1 MSSQATGLT
10 AMEELQQAMA
20 MPDPSLTRAGNNSNS
35 ATARRTRDDKFTAIV
50 NTLRQMKMT
59 GQLPPN
65 ILDDDGD
72 LEFDPNSLEDQSWN
86 GALASY
92 NQLSAND
99 QALML
104 NNAIA
109 QANFVLGQGGMGSSA
124 AAFDQHVPT
133 PFGRDDMGGSNEGS
147 SAFRPVSPQYSFSSP
162 PPPQSPFAFASAPPM
177 EPDDGT
183 KEDGGGGGGIAAA
196 VASETTDLAQQ
207 RATTFDAY
215 QDHITALV
223 QRIDAMQVQTPTT
236 HQRRVLIQEITNNMY
251 GIFFGHLPDGTPTQF
266 YRDNG
271 AAPICGMNAQQLVVV
286 ATRAR
291 SIDRAIDRFSE
302 QTLGF
307 LRYMFETV
315 RQTDM
320 GAPFSYISDLMK
332 AVRRVHMSAHALIQA
347 DPLFVEHRS
356 RVAAEGGLAVR
367 SFVGQAMAAMISGG
381 TTAVREVLSA
391 LNPRIASQFNNWV
404 RTENRNGPMAIAAFE
419 RALMEYDR
427 VYQLLPLEFRN
438 CWVLPYP
445 RRSREGIQGER
456 QGLSRTQNK
465 PGAAEVALSMDY
477 MNAAT
482 QLQEELNMAAGQHF
496 NPSENLAPFIAA
508 ARDSLTQR
516 GEVRSVENPEE
527 LVTNNFTGPQIIQ
540 ELRMMAQQQMSIAR
554 GFVLE
559 NPIPCYPRFLTM
571 NEGLNDAGPL
581 LAYYYALHGG
591 QQQFLAQGRDYL
603 NKLFAEN
610 PQRFMREMQPILD
623 TLDNVRDR
631 SAASRR
637 AGDGVF
643 PENTLA
649 AAKAGD
655 TGPMQE
661 RMDELSSSQYPGRE
675 VYGTVHGPRGQ
686 VPLRRAADI
695 MAASAGTDVSQFQEQ
710 QRAAREAEV
719 RRKRQTEIAVRSL
732 QMLKQNRVDEWIKGL
747 RSNFVQAT
755 RDLFNGKQNERGAE
769 LWAALRELLNTKL
782 QLKNGQRITVFQL
795 ILRLNTYNIHM
806 ELLQKFIEPN
816 PNLTADQ
823 IMGVQSNLP
832 LLNLLSRRMNPGD
845 ASNDWDGVR
854 LMLGSIGAQLLRMA
868 NAARADQEVTLP
880 FAGNPQLADG
890 QWERLAS
897 EINSNALLRGLM
909 TDASR
914 SRGGH
919 IGAETR
925 RVSQGGKRTRRRKM
939 KRKRTRRHKMKRK
952 RTRHHRKRKKH
963 TRKH

>member
-1 MSSQATGLT
+1 MTSQVSLPTNWD
-10 AMEELQQAMA
+10 EIQAM
-20 MPDPSLTRAGNNSNS
+20 PENNSNNRGDKVDAIHNFMLTNNIDS
-35 ATARRTRDDKFTAIV
+35 SRFENRDGLIWP
-50 NTLRQMKMT
+50 
-59 GQLPPN
+59 G
-65 ILDDDGD
+65 
-72 LEFDPNSLEDQSWN
+72 
-86 GALASY
+86 
-92 NQLSAND
+92 
-99 QALML
+99 
-104 NNAIA
+104 
-109 QANFVLGQGGMGSSA
+109 A
-124 AAFDQHVPT
+124 AAAQRLQLAAMIEAVNSFGMR
-133 PFGRDDMGGSNEGS
+133 GRDSPQFVPQSPLSGFSQPGTPRSDMDGSNEGS
-147 SAFRPVSPQYSFSSP
+147 SAFRPVSPGYPFSP
-162 PPPQSPFAFASAPPM
+162 PPFASAPPM
-177 EPDDGT
+177 GT
-183 KEDGGGGGGIAAA
+183 HVEAKEDGGGGGGIAAA

-207 RATTFDAY
+207 RVTTFDAY

-223 QRIDAMQVQTPTT
+223 KRIDDMKAQTRSEQ
-236 HQRRVLIQEITNNMY
+236 QRRVLTQAIYDNMY

-271 AAPICGMNAQQLVVV
+271 AAPICGMNAQQLVAV

-291 SIDRAIDRFSE
+291 TIDRAIDRFSE

-320 GAPFSYISDLMK
+320 GAPFSYISDLME

-381 TTAVREVLSA
+381 TTAVREVLRT
-391 LNPRIASQFNNWV
+391 LNPRIASEFNNWV
-404 RTENRNGPMAIAAFE
+404 RTENRDGPMAISAFE

-427 VYQLLPLEFRN
+427 VYQSLPLEFRN

-482 QLQEELNMAAGQHF
+482 QLQEQLNMAAGQNF
-496 NPSENLAPFIAA
+496 NPSDNLAPFIAA

-516 GEVRSVENPEE
+516 GEVRPVENPEE
-527 LVTNNFTGPQIIQ
+527 LVTNNFTGPQIVQ

-610 PQRFMREMQPILD
+610 PQRFMREMQPLLD

-661 RMDELSSSQYPGRE
+661 RMDALSGSQYPGRE

-686 VPLRRAADI
+686 VPLRTAADI
-695 MAASAGTDVSQFQEQ
+695 MAVSASTDVPQFQEQ
-710 QRAAREAEV
+710 QRAAREEEV
-719 RRKRQTEIAVRSL
+719 RRRRQREIAFRSL
-732 QMLKQNRVDEWIKGL
+732 QMLKQQRVDEWINGL
-747 RSNFVQAT
+747 RSNFVQAA
-755 RDLFNGKQNERGAE
+755 RALFNGKQNERGAE
-769 LWAALRELLNTKL
+769 HWAALRELLNTKL

-823 IMGVQSNLP
+823 IMSVQSNLP

-914 SRGGH
+914 SRGSYK
-919 IGAETR
+919 GAETR
-925 RVSQGGKRTRRRKM
+925 RKQGGKRTRRHKM

>member
-1 MSSQATGLT
+1 MASLATGPT
-10 AMEELQQAMA
+10 AMEELQIALA
-20 MPDPSLTRAGNNSNS
+20 MPEPSLTRAGNNRDSK
-35 ATARRTRDDKFTAIV
+35 TARKTRDEKFTAIV
-50 NTLRQMKMT
+50 EALRQMKTT

-65 ILDDDGD
+65 ILDGDGD
-72 LEFDPNSLEDQSWN
+72 LEFDPNSLEDQTWD

-109 QANFVLGQGGMGSSA
+109 QANFVIGRGG
-124 AAFDQHVPT
+124 DDDHVPT
-133 PFGRDDMGGSNEGS
+133 PFGRDDDMGGSNEGS
-147 SAFRPVSPQYSFSSP
+147 SAFRPVSPGYPFS

-177 EPDDGT
+177 GT
-183 KEDGGGGGGIAAA
+183 NVEAKEDGGGGGGIAAA

-223 QRIDAMQVQTPTT
+223 QRIDAMQVQTQTEQ
-236 HQRRVLIQEITNNMY
+236 QRRVLIQEITNNMY

-271 AAPICGMNAQQLVVV
+271 AAPICGMNAQQLVAV

-291 SIDRAIDRFSE
+291 TIDRAIDRFSE

-315 RQTDM
+315 RQTNM
-320 GAPFSYISDLMK
+320 GAPFSYISDLME
-332 AVRRVHMSAHALIQA
+332 AVRRVHMSAYALIQA

-356 RVAAEGGLAVR
+356 RVAAEGGYAVR
-367 SFVGQAMAAMISGG
+367 SFVAQATASMLSGG
-381 TTAVREVLSA
+381 TTAVREVLRT
-391 LNPRIASQFNNWV
+391 LNPKLASDFNNWV
-404 RTENRNGPMAIAAFE
+404 RAENRDGPMAIEAFE

-427 VYQLLPLEFRN
+427 VYQSLPLEFRN

-465 PGAAEVALSMDY
+465 PGAAEVTLSMDY

-482 QLQEELNMAAGQHF
+482 QLQEQINMAEGQHF
-496 NPSENLAPFIAA
+496 NPSENLVPFIAA
-508 ARDSLTQR
+508 ARESLAQR
-516 GEVRSVENPEE
+516 GEARAVQNPEE
-527 LVTNNFTGPQIIQ
+527 ESIYRHITGPQIVQ

-610 PQRFMREMQPILD
+610 PQRFMKEMQPLLD

-661 RMDELSSSQYPGRE
+661 RMDELSGTTHGERARAR
-675 VYGTVHGPRGQ
+675 YGTVYGPRGE
-686 VPLRRAADI
+686 VPLRRATDI
-695 MAASAGTDVSQFQEQ
+695 LEASAGTNVPEFQEQ
-710 QRAAREAEV
+710 QRAAREEEV
-719 RRKRQTEIAVRSL
+719 RRKRQREIAVRSL
-732 QMLKQNRVDEWIKGL
+732 QMLKQNRADEWIKGL
-747 RSNFVQAT
+747 RSNLLQAT

-782 QLKNGQRITVFQL
+782 QLKNGKQITVFQL

-845 ASNDWDGVR
+845 ASNDWDGVT
-854 LMLGSIGAQLLRMA
+854 LMLGSIGAQLLTMA
-868 NAARADQEVTLP
+868 NAARAGQEVTLP
-880 FAGNPQLADG
+880 FAGAPQLADG
-890 QWERLAS
+890 EWDRLAS
-897 EINSNALLRGLM
+897 EINNNALLRGLM

-914 SRGGH
+914 TRGSYR
-919 IGAETR
+919 GAETTR
-925 RVSQGGKRTRRRKM
+925 RKKQGGKRTRRRKM

>member
-20 MPDPSLTRAGNNSNS
+20 MPDPSLTRTGNNSNS
-35 ATARRTRDDKFTAIV
+35 ATARRTRYDKFTAIV
-50 NTLRQMKMT
+50 KALRQMKMT

-65 ILDDDGD
+65 ILDNDDPGD
-72 LEFDPNSLEDQSWN
+72 LKFDSNSLEDKNWN
-86 GALASY
+86 GAMDTY

-109 QANFVLGQGGMGSSA
+109 QANFVLGQGGMDEDVVMDPPPQTVSHISSLG
-124 AAFDQHVPT
+124 Q
-133 PFGRDDMGGSNEGS
+133 GLYQQ
-147 SAFRPVSPQYSFSSP
+147 SPQYVPPSPTYSFNA
-162 PPPQSPFAFASAPPM
+162 PQSGLNTPQSV
-177 EPDDGT
+177 GT
-183 KEDGGGGGGIAAA
+183 KDDSGGGGGGIAAA
-196 VASETTDLAQQ
+196 IASQSTDLAQQ

-223 QRIDAMQVQTPTT
+223 KRIDAMQVQTQTEQ
-236 HQRRVLIQEITNNMY
+236 QRRLLIQEITNNMY

-291 SIDRAIDRFSE
+291 TIDRAIDRFSE

-332 AVRRVHMSAHALIQA
+332 AVKRVHMSAYALIQA

-356 RVAAEGGLAVR
+356 QVATEGGYAVR
-367 SFVGQAMAAMISGG
+367 SFVAQATAAMLSGG
-381 TTAVREVLSA
+381 TTAVREVLRK
-391 LNPRIASQFNNWV
+391 LNLKLASDFNNWV
-404 RTENRNGPMAIAAFE
+404 RAENRDGPMAISAFE

-427 VYQLLPLEFRN
+427 VYQSLPLEFQN

-482 QLQEELNMAAGQHF
+482 QLQEQLNMAEGQQF

-508 ARDSLTQR
+508 ARESLAQR
-516 GEVRSVENPEE
+516 EQRIQGGR
-527 LVTNNFTGPQIIQ
+527 QIVQ
-540 ELRMMAQQQMSIAR
+540 ELRMMAQHQMSNAR

-603 NKLFAEN
+603 NTLFAEN
-610 PQRFMREMQPILD
+610 PQSFMREMQPILD
-623 TLDNVRDR
+623 TLDNVRNR
-631 SAASRR
+631 SAASIRT
-637 AGDGVF
+637 GDGVF
-643 PENTLA
+643 PENTLT
-649 AAKAGD
+649 AAKTGD

-661 RMDELSSSQYPGRE
+661 RMDELSGRTHSE
-675 VYGTVHGPRGQ
+675 RGRAIYGTVHGPRGQ
-686 VPLRRAADI
+686 VPLRTAADI
-695 MAASAGTDVSQFQEQ
+695 MAVSASTDVSQFQEQ
-710 QRAAREAEV
+710 QRATREAEV
-719 RRKRQTEIAVRSL
+719 RRSRQIEIAVRAL
-732 QMLKQNRVDEWIKGL
+732 GNKRG
-747 RSNFVQAT
+747 RS
-755 RDLFNGKQNERGAE
+755 
-769 LWAALRELLNTKL
+769 
-782 QLKNGQRITVFQL
+782 
-795 ILRLNTYNIHM
+795 
-806 ELLQKFIEPN
+806 
-816 PNLTADQ
+816 
-823 IMGVQSNLP
+823 
-832 LLNLLSRRMNPGD
+832 
-845 ASNDWDGVR
+845 
-854 LMLGSIGAQLLRMA
+854 
-868 NAARADQEVTLP
+868 
-880 FAGNPQLADG
+880 
-890 QWERLAS
+890 
-897 EINSNALLRGLM
+897 
-909 TDASR
+909 
-914 SRGGH
+914 
-919 IGAETR
+919 
-925 RVSQGGKRTRRRKM
+925 
-939 KRKRTRRHKMKRK
+939 
-952 RTRHHRKRKKH
+952 
-963 TRKH
+963 

>member
-1 MSSQATGLT
+1 MASLATGPT
-10 AMEELQQAMA
+10 AMEELQQAIA
-20 MPDPSLTRAGNNSNS
+20 MPEPSLTRAGNNRDSK
-35 ATARRTRDDKFTAIV
+35 TARKTRDEKFTAIV
-50 NTLRQMKMT
+50 EALRQMKMT
-59 GQLPPN
+59 GQLPSN
-65 ILDDDGD
+65 ILDGDGD
-72 LEFDPNSLEDQSWN
+72 LEFDPNSLEDQTWD

-109 QANFVLGQGGMGSSA
+109 QANFVIGRGGMGSSA
-124 AAFDQHVPT
+124 AAFDQDMST
-133 PFGRDDMGGSNEGS
+133 PSGRDDDMGIRDDDMGIRDDDMGGSNEGS
-147 SAFRPVSPQYSFSSP
+147 SAFRPVSPGYPFSP
-162 PPPQSPFAFASAPPM
+162 PPPSPFASAPPM
-177 EPDDGT
+177 GT
-183 KEDGGGGGGIAAA
+183 HVEAKEDGGGGGGIAAA
-196 VASETTDLAQQ
+196 IASQSTDLAQQ

-223 QRIDAMQVQTPTT
+223 KRIDAMQVQTQTEQ
-236 HQRRVLIQEITNNMY
+236 QRQLLIQEITNNMY

-271 AAPICGMNAQQLVVV
+271 AAPICGMNAQQLVAV
-286 ATRAR
+286 ATRAKTV
-291 SIDRAIDRFSE
+291 DRAIDRFSE

-315 RQTDM
+315 RQTEM
-320 GAPFSYISDLMK
+320 GAPFSYISRLME
-332 AVRRVHMSAHALIQA
+332 AVRRVHMSAYALIQA

-367 SFVGQAMAAMISGG
+367 SFVGQAMAAMIRGG
-381 TTAVREVLSA
+381 TTAVREVLHL
-391 LNPRIASQFNNWV
+391 LNPEIASKFNHWV
-404 RTENRNGPMAIAAFE
+404 RTENRDGPMAISAFE

-427 VYQLLPLEFRN
+427 VYQSLPLEFQN

-482 QLQEELNMAAGQHF
+482 QLQEQLNMAEGQQF

-508 ARDSLTQR
+508 ARESLAQR
-516 GEVRSVENPEE
+516 GEEE
-527 LVTNNFTGPQIIQ
+527 VGPQIVQ
-540 ELRMMAQQQMSIAR
+540 ELRIMAQQQMSIAR

-610 PQRFMREMQPILD
+610 PQRFMKEMQPLLD

-655 TGPMQE
+655 TAPMQE
-661 RMDELSSSQYPGRE
+661 RMDALSGSQYPGRE
-675 VYGTVHGPRGQ
+675 VFGIVHGPRGQ
-686 VPLRRAADI
+686 VPLRRATDI
-695 MAASAGTDVSQFQEQ
+695 MAASAGTDVPQFQEQ

-719 RRKRQTEIAVRSL
+719 RRRRQREIAVRSL
-732 QMLKQNRVDEWIKGL
+732 QMLKQNQTDEWIKGL
-747 RSNFVQAT
+747 RSNFLQAT
-755 RDLFNGKQNERGAE
+755 RDLFNGKQNERGSE

-868 NAARADQEVTLP
+868 NTARAGQEVTLP

-914 SRGGH
+914 SRGSYK
-919 IGAETR
+919 GADTR
-925 RVSQGGKRTRRRKM
+925 RKQGGKRTRRHKM